1 MIRTTRQV
9 SDGHGAIIENVK
21 ENLIEQMN
29 QTDSFIKQKEESL
42 GVAKRFSSNDPI
54 DPRVIEANN
63 QFANTQIIA
72 IISINGTGEIVY
84 SNNKAQEIFEYPKLT
99 GASIHEFVPDN
110 YFGSNNFKGLH
121 KKLVKSFFSKPFVG
135 GRMLDPG
142 TILRAKLKSG
152 RMLPLNIGLEAK
164 LDPITAKP
172 EVVVGYVTEAAAIID
187 QSKVEKMLARATL
200 VVIQQ
205 FISQTVV
212 GVFSAIETSYIPLLR
227 YGDTT
232 DDAEKLHK
240 CLDYSFYKLSTE
252 DKGGQDFKMLLFI
265 VSTALTIAISVLPLF
280 VNHMNDHDKDE
291 DLTEKQKKE
300 VFRTFALFLNDFQEH
315 LSEWRTFRS
324 YDIISLTVI
333 VAISNL
339 FLLYVLRTIP
349 DEYGI
354 KTLKECEETKVFEE
368 KITLAMTWLGV
379 IPACYLFCKELFMYF
394 RVFQNN
400 GYSFKVAP
408 DGSESG
414 TPRPPERKSI
424 SKRKGFE
431 SNMNL
436 GSLTERSVDSSMD
449 IDGSSFDTVALNARN
464 NVSEAKFEAAKF
476 EIMRNPR
483 GSVRVSSVSST
494 NSDDMNLPPI

>member
-1 MIRTTRQV
+1 MLRTTKQI
-9 SDGHGAIIENVK
+9 SDGHGAKVENVK

-42 GVAKRFSSNDPI
+42 GIAKKFSSGEIKI
-54 DPRVIEANN
+54 DPHIIEANN
-63 QFANTQIIA
+63 QFANTQIIG
-72 IISINGTGEIVY
+72 IISINGNGDIKY

-212 GVFSAIETSYIPLLR
+212 GAISAIETAAIPPMR
-227 YGDTT
+227 YGDATEE
-232 DDAEKLHK
+232 AEKLK
-240 CLDYSFYKLSTE
+240 VCLDYSFYKLSTE
-252 DKGGQDFKMLLFI
+252 DKGGEDFKMLLFI
-265 VSTALTIAISVLPLF
+265 LSTALTIAISVLPLF
-280 VNHMNDHDKDE
+280 VNHMHDHDKDE
-291 DLTEKQKKE
+291 DKSKKRE
-300 VFRTFALFLNDFQEH
+300 IFKPIAHFLNDLQEK
-315 LSEWRTFRS
+315 LSEWKTFRA
-324 YDIISLTVI
+324 YDIISITII

-339 FLLYVLRTIP
+339 FLLYKLRTIS
-349 DEYGI
+349 DEYGVNS
-354 KTLKECEETKVFEE
+354 LKECEENKIIEE
-368 KITLAMTWLGV
+368 KITIAMTSLGL
-379 IPACYLFCKELFMYF
+379 IPCIYLALKEVFMYF
-394 RVFQNN
+394 RIWAKN

-408 DGSESG
+408 AQFQDDDDEEAQIQRS
-414 TPRPPERKSI
+414 
-424 SKRKGFE
+424 
-431 SNMNL
+431 
-436 GSLTERSVDSSMD
+436 SLTFSASKANFLSMRESLTVPKTPPLTTEPVTEPVVTIEVTPEPPSNSNTPTRPSPACRAD
-449 IDGSSFDTVALNARN
+449 DGGIA
-464 NVSEAKFEAAKF
+464 
-476 EIMRNPR
+476 
-483 GSVRVSSVSST
+483 VSSLHSEDLD
-494 NSDDMNLPPI
+494 NDN